1 MHFLRSQLRSLAV
14 PSTSYAGRTII
25 VTGANGGLGL
35 EAARHFVR
43 LGAARVI
50 LACRSTERGEAA
62 KADIESSTTSA
73 AVIEVWPLDLCSFD
87 SVRAFCRRADK
98 ELDRLDVLLA
108 NAALLS
114 LDSTNM
120 SEGYETQVTANV
132 ISNFLMV
139 LMLLPLMERT
149 AVRWNVETN
158 VTVVA
163 SVAHFFVSPHDH
175 RPSLVCHLLTVPPSR
190 QTRFVQKDQPHI
202 FESFRPGSAMEER
215 YSTTKLLDILIVQE
229 LAERLDAGSA
239 GASPVIV
246 NTANPGLCKSSLF
259 RDVFFIGRVLVAA
272 LVFLLGRTGEE
283 GSRALMVAAAGGR
296 ETRGKYVDSGMVD
309 SPSPFVLSEEGKG
322 VQKRVWGELMA
333 ILEGIEPG
341 VTLNVNQGPA

>member
-98 ELDRLDVLLA
+98 DLDRLDVLLA
-108 NAALLS
+108 NAALLG

-163 SVAHFFVSPHDH
+163 SEAHFYVSPHDDGLLSSVTCSQYLH
-175 RPSLVCHLLTVPPSR
+175 LGRHGLSKKTNRTSLSPSAREVPWRSATAPPSCS
-190 QTRFVQKDQPHI
+190 I
-202 FESFRPGSAMEER
+202 SS
-215 YSTTKLLDILIVQE
+215 S
-229 LAERLDAGSA
+229 
-239 GASPVIV
+239 
-246 NTANPGLCKSSLF
+246 CKN
-259 RDVFFIGRVLVAA
+259 
-272 LVFLLGRTGEE
+272 
-283 GSRALMVAAAGGR
+283 
-296 ETRGKYVDSGMVD
+296 
-309 SPSPFVLSEEGKG
+309 SPSVSTRAAPVPVPSS
-322 VQKRVWGELMA
+322 
-333 ILEGIEPG
+333 
-341 VTLNVNQGPA
+341 